1 MAVLTGAGL
10 RGRRRAGLAVTFGV
24 LLLSAFG
31 LAAGIAVSGHGEAR
45 IDQLA
50 ARTHVAD
57 VVAWAHPAGPA
68 GTTPVLPGIAAQPG
82 VRAAV
87 GPFPTTEA
95 QYADGSHSIQMQVTG
110 VDDPRI
116 AVNRP
121 LLAGGRWVR
130 GPAEIVLERS
140 LAESLGL
147 RPGSRVAFQGT
158 AGAADYTV
166 VGTAYDL
173 TDCTYP
179 QCNEGRTF
187 ATAAGVERLD
197 TAPSGTYWL
206 AVAGSSEAVADH
218 LLSHY
223 GSALDGVNTWPDTR
237 GDLTRAEGIFGRF
250 VSVFGGFLLVA
261 CAIVVA
267 GSMATRMV
275 ERRREIGLY
284 GAIGFTRGQIVGAL
298 IAEEL
303 VVGVAASLG
312 GWAVAGALVPFL
324 TPGGAPLG
332 RPDPAWP
339 LAGLVATVVI
349 VSVVLVLS
357 ILAGAWRTGRRA
369 VPELL
374 ADAPPIPRGRFGRAG
389 ARVPRALALLGLG
402 AAVARPVRAL
412 LAALAV
418 GVAVVGAVVGFGFV
432 TTISQA
438 FTQPARTGDPWTI
451 GISPR
456 TTSVADGRTVTAALG
471 ADPDVASWYTETD
484 RPASLQNETFRARA
498 IGGSPRYVLGA
509 GRMPAAPGE
518 VIIGY
523 GMVHDFGL
531 AVGSTAPMRID
542 GRPFTGRVV
551 GWYRE
556 TEDNGD
562 IVALRLAD
570 LHTLEPGAVPDAYR
584 VTTAPG
590 VTTAAGV
597 AGLRSRLASVA
608 DVDQIDDSPN
618 GGISVLRVSIGLIV
632 GLLGIVA
639 LANLMAALLTGNAE
653 QTRVTGVE
661 QALGFTPRQLIWQG
675 VVAAAGTGFVAV
687 VLGLPLGLVAFRALS
702 NLVTSGIGAGPDFAA
717 LPGAGPLV
725 VIALVAPLLCGLL
738 GAEAARRAL
747 RIPAAECLR
756 WE

>member
-1 MAVLTGAGL
+1 M
-10 RGRRRAGLAVTFGV
+10 TFGV

-31 LAAGIAVSGHGEAR
+31 LAAGIAVTAHGDAR

-50 ARTHVAD
+50 ARTNVAD
-57 VVAWAHPAGPA
+57 VVAWAHPSGSAGA
-68 GTTPVLPGIAAQPG
+68 TPVLPAISGQPG
-82 VRAAV
+82 VRTAV

-95 QYADGSHSIQMQVTG
+95 RYADGPDSIQMQVTG

-121 LLAGGRWVR
+121 LLAAGRWVR
-130 GPAEIVLERS
+130 GSAEIVLERS
-140 LAESLGL
+140 LAEGLGL
-147 RPGSRVAFQGT
+147 RPGSRVTLRGL
-158 AGAADYTV
+158 AGPADYTV

-187 ATAAGVERLD
+187 ATAAGVRRLD
-197 TAPSGTYWL
+197 NAPGGTYWL
-206 AVAGSSEAVADH
+206 AVSGSSEAVADH

-237 GDLTRAEGIFGRF
+237 GDLTRAQGIFGRF
-250 VSVFGGFLLVA
+250 VAVFGVFLLVA

-267 GSMATRMV
+267 GSMATRMT

-303 VVGVAASLG
+303 VVGVLASVCAWAA
-312 GWAVAGALVPFL
+312 AGALIPFL

-339 LAGLVATVVI
+339 LGALLVTVGI

-374 ADAPPIPRGRFGRAG
+374 ADAPPVPRGRFGRAG
-389 ARVPRALALLGLG
+389 ARVPRHLALLGLG
-402 AAVARPVRAL
+402 AAAGRPVRAA

-432 TTISQA
+432 STISQA

-451 GISPR
+451 SVSPR
-456 TTSVADGRTVTAALG
+456 SSSGAGDEQVTAALG
-471 ADPDVASWYTETD
+471 ADPDVAGWYTETD
-484 RPASLQNETFRARA
+484 RPASFRNQTFRSRA
-498 IGGSPRYVLGA
+498 IGGAPRYVLGA
-509 GRMPAAPGE
+509 GRRPRAPGE
-518 VIIGY
+518 VIVGY
-523 GMVHDFGL
+523 GMLHDFGMT
-531 AVGSTAPMRID
+531 VGSAAAMRID

-556 TEDNGD
+556 TEDSGD

-570 LHTLEPGAVPDAYR
+570 LRMLEPGAVPDAYR
-584 VTTAPG
+584 VTTAAG
-590 VTTAAGV
+590 VTAVAGV
-597 AGLRSRLASVA
+597 ADLRTRLASVA
-608 DVDQIDDSPN
+608 DVEAIDDHPD
-618 GGISVLRVSIGLIV
+618 GGVSVVRVSIGLIV

-639 LANLMAALLTGNAE
+639 LANLMAALLTANAE

-661 QALGFTPRQLIWQG
+661 QALGFTPRQLVGQG
-675 VVAAAGTGFVAV
+675 VVAAAGTGFAAV
-687 VLGLPLGLVAFRALS
+687 VVGLPLGLVAFRALS
-702 NLVTSGIGAGPDFAA
+702 NAVTSGIGAGPDFAA
-717 LPGAGPLV
+717 LPGGGPLV
-725 VIALVAPLLCGLL
+725 VIALAAPLLCGLL
-738 GAEAARRAL
+738 GAEAARRAV
-747 RIPAAECLR
+747 RRPPAESLR